1 MSDTTIEELK
11 ELLKSV
17 ARAHHE
23 ATGGVNAAWA
33 EWYAEHLRDA
43 IVPLIG
49 ANPRVE
55 EIAGWLTAADIEYTA
70 EKRNVSW
77 PRYYARF
84 ILSRTAEG

>member
-33 EWYAEHLRDA
+33 EWYANNLRDA
-43 IVPLIG
+43 IGPLLG
-49 ANPRVE
+49 SNPSVE
-55 EIAGWLTAADIEYTA
+55 EIAAWLTAADTEYRA
-70 EKRNVSW
+70 EARNVSW
-77 PRYYARF
+77 PRYYASF